1 MKGFL
6 KSFIIMFIYLFI
18 FLSLLKFRVK
28 KMKNTK
34 DKKRKPIPPTLVC
47 SSPVEHTLE
56 VLQDRLSFAEEE
68 TLRLS
73 KQLSQYGFQRY
84 EKTYKDIKGEFLLM

>member
-1 MKGFL
+1 MKD
-6 KSFIIMFIYLFI
+6 I
-18 FLSLLKFRVK
+18 
-28 KMKNTK
+28 KN
-34 DKKRKPIPPTLVC
+34 KKRKPIPPTNVC

-68 TLRLS
+68 TSRLS

-84 EKTYKDIKGEFLLM
+84 VKIICIQNNLIYGI